1 MDSVAHWVQ
10 VVSADLLTDA
20 EALSATV
27 SGAITDR
34 LPPAAAEP
42 ATAQELIVST
52 RANIM
57 RFLRAAADEVG
68 AVDALSAP
76 EEAVDTARLFVR
88 RGIDLELLANTYRW
102 GQNAALQLWLGRATA
117 IVPAAELAEVLGRAA
132 PLLFAYVD
140 HVLAELSEQM
150 ERERAH
156 LQSGI
161 AARREQTVR
170 LLLEGAPIERD
181 AASRLLA
188 HDLAGEHTAFV
199 LWAEPGTELP
209 HGDLE
214 RVATAIGE
222 AAGGGSLL
230 RIVPGRTSL
239 WGWVEGGGVDPP
251 GRRRIDAIATAAAR
265 ASGEIRLALGGRH
278 PGVEGFRRSHE
289 EALSAQALLAGG
301 DPTERFVAFADVEVV
316 ALVGADQDRLRAF
329 VLETLGPLASRAHA
343 AVADTLRV
351 YLASGE
357 NASQTAA
364 RLGTHRNT
372 VISRLARADDLLG
385 QPVTE
390 RRLALAVALEADHRL
405 GFSRS
410 AAGVRS

>member
-1 MDSVAHWVQ
+1 MDSVAGWVQ
-10 VVSADLLTDA
+10 VVSADLLDDA
-20 EALSATV
+20 EALSSTV
-27 SGAITDR
+27 AGAITDR

-52 RANIM
+52 RANII
-57 RFLRAAADEVG
+57 RFLRAAADREG
-68 AVDALSAP
+68 AVQALSAP

-102 GQNAALQLWLGRATA
+102 GQNAALQLWLERATVR
-117 IVPAAELAEVLGRAA
+117 VPADELAGVLGRAA

-188 HDLAGEHTAFV
+188 YDLTGEHTAFV
-199 LWAEPGTELP
+199 LWAEPGSELP

-214 RVATAIGE
+214 RVATAVGE
-222 AAGGGSLL
+222 AAGGRSTL

-239 WGWVEGGGVDPP
+239 WGWVRADRHAEP
-251 GRRRIDAIATAAAR
+251 GRRQRIDAIARAAAE
-265 ASGEIRLALGGRH
+265 ASSTIRLALGGGH
-278 PGVEGFRRSHE
+278 SGPEGFRRSHE
-289 EALSAQALLAGG
+289 EALAAQALLAGG
-301 DPTERFVAFADVEVV
+301 SPTEQFVAFPDVEVI
-316 ALVGADQDRLRAF
+316 ALVGGDPERLRAF
-329 VLETLGPLASRAHA
+329 VLETLGPLAARAHA
-343 AVADTLRV
+343 AVAANLRV

-364 RLGTHRNT
+364 LLGTHRNT
-372 VISRLARADDLLG
+372 VIGRLARAEALLG
-385 QPVTE
+385 HPVPE

-405 GFSRS
+405 GFSGQR
-410 AAGVRS
+410 